1 MVNTSLR
8 NQFYL
13 WCVYKQGKEGL
24 IPLSPAVIELPFQRR
39 NIRFQL
45 LYYRAGVAA
54 VPGVN
59 AASVCSQHRNRRIR
73 CDALRGGLYSGLL
86 RTFNVHTFLF
96 LCRGNFQKVIF

>member
-1 MVNTSLR
+1 MVITSAR

-24 IPLSPAVIELPFQRR
+24 IPLSPAVIELPLQRR

-45 LYYRAGVAA
+45 LHYQAGVAA
-54 VPGVN
+54 VPGAYGVMLC
-59 AASVCSQHRNRRIR
+59 ATDCI
-73 CDALRGGLYSGLL
+73 SGLL
-86 RTFNVHTFLF
+86 RTFNVNTFLF

>member
-1 MVNTSLR
+1 MVITSAR

-24 IPLSPAVIELPFQRR
+24 IPLSPADIELPLQRR

-45 LYYRAGVAA
+45 LHYQAGVAA
-54 VPGVN
+54 VP
-59 AASVCSQHRNRRIR
+59 RRIR